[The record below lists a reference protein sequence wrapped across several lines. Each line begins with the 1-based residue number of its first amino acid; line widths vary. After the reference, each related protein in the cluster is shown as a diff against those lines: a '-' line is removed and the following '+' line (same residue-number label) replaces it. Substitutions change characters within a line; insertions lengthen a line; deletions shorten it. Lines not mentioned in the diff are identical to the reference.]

1 MSYPF
6 NNSING
12 RAQVGISRTEKV
24 KLGID
29 TPLLCR
35 EDMKKDS

>member
-12 RAQVGISRTEKV
+12 RTQVGISRTEEF
-24 KLGID
+24 KLGLDAPI
-29 TPLLCR
+29 LCR